1 MRNFFIL
8 SVFSLLILACQQKPA
23 TPQNLDLEGFVIQNI
38 PGSDIK
44 RATLKDA
51 KGKIIEEG
59 TIRNGRKNG
68 MWVTYHKERDVPV
81 TIGSYV
87 DGVPNG
93 PLFKFTE
100 YGYLEEMSG
109 YTNNL
114 LNGRFAKI
122 KNVRKSEEGNY
133 VDGLLDGNYK
143 KYYEG
148 TDKVQ
153 QEMNY
158 KNNKLDGDVIYYNEQ
173 GIATMKYIYKNGEK
187 VSGGL
192 VEEKK

>member
-1 MRNFFIL
+1 
-8 SVFSLLILACQQKPA
+8 
-23 TPQNLDLEGFVIQNI
+23 
-38 PGSDIK
+38 
-44 RATLKDA
+44 
-51 KGKIIEEG
+51 
-59 TIRNGRKNG
+59 
-68 MWVTYHKERDVPV
+68 
-81 TIGSYV
+81 
-87 DGVPNG
+87 
-93 PLFKFTE
+93 
-100 YGYLEEMSG
+100 
-109 YTNNL
+109 
-114 LNGRFAKI
+114 
-122 KNVRKSEEGNY
+122 

-143 KYYEG
+143 KYYDG